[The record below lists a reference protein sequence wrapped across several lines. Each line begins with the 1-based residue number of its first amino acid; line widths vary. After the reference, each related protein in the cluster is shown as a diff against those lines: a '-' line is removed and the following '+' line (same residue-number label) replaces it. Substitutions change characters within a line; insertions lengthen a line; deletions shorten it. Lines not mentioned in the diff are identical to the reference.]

1 MSGKKLS
8 VQSRRNKQQDKRHDH
23 TAALLF
29 LPASGTKWRELGQT
43 FQKRVDHRESI
54 VLVDQ
59 GNRTLTQLMKLAC
72 SGLRIPPRERSKLC
86 GSTLSLGLF
95 MTQEIA
101 TYSMQLPMSELC
113 VWAEIGVNVEL
124 TIYRTN
130 D

>member
-1 MSGKKLS
+1 MSGKKLG
-8 VQSRRNKQQDKRHDH
+8 VQSRRNEQQDKRHDH

-29 LPASGTKWRELGQT
+29 LPVSGTKWRELGQA

-59 GNRTLTQLMKLAC
+59 GNRTLPQLMKLAC
-72 SGLRIPPRERSKLC
+72 SGLRILPRERSKLC

-95 MTQEIA
+95 MTHEIA
-101 TYSMQLPMSELC
+101 NYSMQLPMSELC